1 MSTGARTKKEY
12 KKVLRKVDKDGR
24 MIIKRMRIERLQT
37 AKLVFWPL
45 YQILKSFGSVFDK

>member
-1 MSTGARTKKEY
+1 MSTGTRTKKEY
-12 KKVLRKVDKDGR
+12 KKVLRKVDKDGK
-24 MIIKRMRIERLQT
+24 MIIKRRRTEILQT